1 MNAVLWWWIVICS
14 FEQVHLFD
22 QQFLSVFLV
31 FFKISFQ
38 WVTSHHQCTEFDQYN
53 GVLPMQPI
61 YKLLEPLQKFKS
73 NNHIVNGITSQLG

>member
-31 FFKISFQ
+31 FFLNHFSM
-38 WVTSHHQCTEFDQYN
+38 SHQQSTEFDQYN
-53 GVLPMQPI
+53 GILPMQPI

-73 NNHIVNGITSQLG
+73 KYKYCIW

>member
-14 FEQVHLFD
+14 LEHLFD

-31 FFKISFQ
+31 FFLNQFSMSHQQ
-38 WVTSHHQCTEFDQYN
+38 WTEFDQYN
-53 GVLPMQPI
+53 GILLMQPI

-73 NNHIVNGITSQLG
+73 KYKYCIW